1 MELNEKQKSVGKVKL
16 RNLDPEVVGLIHG
29 AVQSG
34 QIAFKDLTQDMQS
47 MLTRILNTG
56 SSGAGY
62 NDAELRNLISQL
74 DYNKADKN
82 ALKPFFNKSVDKV
95 TKEMLDA
102 GLGTKISNV
111 ATTQDLASFRP
122 TTKRIEF
129 GDLTDD
135 LQQKMAD
142 VMKIAESGVSS
153 GKTAP
158 AYDKQLA
165 AITQKVNEQGV
176 SITSNAQDIKALQD
190 QIKSVGDV
198 SGLAELTKK
207 NDTNEKN
214 IKNISDKLE
223 DLLGENIPGNTENG
237 KFGYDHLKQVVIDK
251 ISKGVDA
258 LVRVD
263 AVEKRVTVNEGNI
276 TSVNNRVDTLTKD
289 LTDAQKTVADNKTA
303 ADRSVSKIQ
312 ASVDALD
319 SKYNGL
325 SIDML
330 VKKNNTKPDNGK
342 VQREHIAQDILD
354 EIDKVNGLDKK
365 IDTVYNAAVAKSDI
379 VGESGKFVYKNDAI
393 ATTKDIINFIRII
406 EDGDK
411 IMSYRD
417 YTYPILNT
425 GSNSIYV
432 WEANNQQN
440 KDKDAPAGQWTMI
453 DQGMK
458 NALYNYTFLFD
469 VGTNRLYYNN
479 NAQLQEISLGQ
490 TKSTDVT
497 IQKNT
502 YATVNIKNAAERVVN
517 VLVLDEDDGSATK
530 GYYINCEALASIAY
544 GDLDM
549 RIYNE
554 SDDEHTFRVIYK

>member
-56 SSGAGY
+56 SSGTGY

-74 DYNKADKN
+74 DYNKADKS
-82 ALKPFFNKSVDKV
+82 ALKPLFNKSVDKI
-95 TKEMLDA
+95 TKEMLEAD
-102 GLGTKISNV
+102 LGTKLSNA
-111 ATTQDLASFRP
+111 ATTQDLAAFRP
-122 TTKRIEF
+122 NTKRIEF

-142 VMKIAESGVSS
+142 VMKIAESGISS

-158 AYDKQLA
+158 ADDKQLA
-165 AITQKVNEQGV
+165 AIAQKVNEQGV
-176 SITSNAQDIKALQD
+176 SITSNAQDIKVLQD

-214 IKNISDKLE
+214 IKNVSDKLA
-223 DLLGENIPGNTENG
+223 DLLGENTPGNTEIG
-237 KFGYDHLKQVVIDK
+237 KFGYDHLKQTVIDN

-258 LVRVD
+258 LVRVN
-263 AVEKRVTVNEGNI
+263 AVEKRVTTNEGNI
-276 TSVNNRVDTLTKD
+276 TSVNNRVDALAKD
-289 LTDAQKTVADNKTA
+289 IADAQKTAADNKTA
-303 ADRSVSKIQ
+303 ADQSVSKIQ

-319 SKYNGL
+319 SKYNDL
-325 SIDML
+325 SIDVL
-330 VKKNNTKPDNGK
+330 VKKNNTKPDKGK

-379 VGESGKFVYKNDAI
+379 IGESGKFIYKNDAI

-406 EDGDK
+406 EDGDQ
-411 IMSYRD
+411 IMSYAD
-417 YTYPILNT
+417 HTYPILNT

-432 WEANNQQN
+432 WEANSQQD

-453 DQGMK
+453 EQGMK
-458 NALYNYTFLFD
+458 NVVYNYTFLFD
-469 VGTNRLYYNN
+469 VETNRLYYNN

-490 TKSTDVT
+490 TKSMDVT

-502 YATVNIKNAAERVVN
+502 YATVNIKDAAERVIN
-517 VLVLDEDDGSATK
+517 VLVLDEEDNSTTK
-530 GYYINCEALASIAY
+530 GYYINCEALASMAY
-544 GDLDM
+544 GNLDM